1 LPAWVLAQ
9 AGVSSVII
17 GARRLSQLDDNVRAV
32 DVNLTADELA
42 RLDELTK
49 PKLGFPHNMLEM
61 APGILNGGTTV
72 NGVSA
77 PTSEYV
83 MPKGVQPY

>member
-1 LPAWVLAQ
+1 
-9 AGVSSVII
+9 
-17 GARRLSQLDDNVRAV
+17 
-32 DVNLTADELA
+32 VNLTADELD
-42 RLDELTK
+42 RLDSLTA
-49 PKLGFPHNMLEM
+49 PRFGFPNNMLEM

-83 MPKGVQPY
+83 MPEGAQPY

>member
-1 LPAWVLAQ
+1 
-9 AGVSSVII
+9 
-17 GARRLSQLDDNVRAV
+17 
-32 DVNLTADELA
+32 
-42 RLDELTK
+42 
-49 PKLGFPHNMLEM
+49 LEM

-83 MPKGVQPY
+83 MPKGAEPH